1 MVEAHDAHPIS
12 QPDVAGPIICSW
24 WLKPLASLPES
35 RLGVAGGYHS
45 FAVKSLPATSVAPEV
60 ARCTFTCHMVLN
72 GTSSST
78 SPSSLNPQTPTEP
91 SSNITGFSIKQKI
104 LMSFHILYAR
114 ILLDLAVGR
123 LRKGAVG
130 SEQVSL

>member
-60 ARCTFTCHMVLN
+60 ARCTFTCHMVLS
-72 GTSSST
+72 GTSSPT
-78 SPSSLNPQTPTEP
+78 SPSSLNPQTQP
-91 SSNITGFSIKQKI
+91 SLNLKGLSLRQKI